1 MLRCGLAVRGA
12 AKGSGTLEEAAKA
25 IVRHLYDGCRDS
37 HGQRQCALVRFYK
50 THDFEALDGELQ
62 AFARDQLGG
71 AAPAPG
77 MKCLVLL
84 GTAGVEP
91 EWNDRRR
98 SRGHRAVPLP
108 SERFVEEAPMIAQL
122 VRQLGLPI
130 SALVRPSPEIIGELQ
145 GRTYNVFHVEEAA
158 GSPYIPAQ
166 REFVVPHRIRS
177 VLGFGG
183 LLQTGDLYAV
193 IMFSRVPIDRDA
205 AERFRTIALDVKS
218 ALFLFRPNEVFAS

>member
-1 MLRCGLAVRGA
+1 MLRCGLAVRAA
-12 AKGSGTLEEAAKA
+12 AKDVGTLEESASA
-25 IVRHLYDGCRDS
+25 IVRHLYEGCRDS
-37 HGQRQCALVRFYK
+37 NGQRQCALVRFYK

-62 AFARDQLGG
+62 DFAREQLGG
-71 AAPAPG
+71 TPPAAG

-84 GTAGVEP
+84 GTAGLEP
-91 EWNDRRR
+91 AWNDRRL

-130 SALVRPSPEIIGELQ
+130 SALVRPSHEIIGELQ
-145 GRTYNVFHVEEAA
+145 GKTYNVFHVEDAA

-166 REFVVPHRIRS
+166 REFVVPYGIRS

-183 LLQTGDLYAV
+183 LLRTGDLYAV
-193 IMFSRVPIDRDA
+193 IMFSRVAIGREV

-218 ALFLFRPNEVFAS
+218 ALFLFRPHEVFAS